1 MKEGT
6 FAGKC
11 YTEYIHCLNELLSSF
26 QTHERL
32 KQEAAPDV
40 LLIIHTSA
48 NFQYLMF
55 VNTRSSLESLLR

>member
-11 YTEYIHCLNELLSSF
+11 YPEYTHCLNELLSSF
-26 QTHERL
+26 QTCKRL
-32 KQEAAPDV
+32 KREAAPDV
-40 LLIIHTSA
+40 LLIVHTSA

-55 VNTRSSLESLLR
+55 VNTSGSLESLLR